1 VTLPKTNPQQ
11 GSITV
16 SGEGRVAVAPDV
28 ADLRLGVNV
37 SRLTVAEAREDA
49 ARAME
54 QILGAVAEAGVEK
67 RDVRTSML
75 SVQPRYEYRDNQ
87 PPRLSGYE
95 LANVVEVTVREL
107 ARLGD
112 VVDGTLKAGA
122 TSMDSLSFRLADP
135 SPAEREARML
145 AMVNARSRAD
155 VLAEAA
161 AVRITGVE
169 QVVED
174 GAMPPPRPF
183 AKAERM
189 MMAADVSTP
198 TESGSLEISVR
209 VTVTYR
215 TS

>member
-1 VTLPKTNPQQ
+1 MAKTNAQQ
-11 GSITV
+11 GSIVV
-16 SGEGRVAVAPDV
+16 SGEGRLAVAPDV
-28 ADLRLGVNV
+28 ADLRLGVSV

-49 ARAME
+49 ARTME
-54 QILGAVAEAGVEK
+54 QILGAVAEAGIAK
-67 RDVRTSML
+67 RDVRTSLL

-95 LANVVEVTVREL
+95 LANVVEVTVRDL

-112 VVDGTLKAGA
+112 AVDGTLKAGA
-122 TSMDSLSFRLADP
+122 TSMDGLSFRLADP

-161 AVRITGVE
+161 GVRITGVE
-169 QVVED
+169 SILE
-174 GAMPPPRPF
+174 GGSMPQPRPF

-189 MMAADVSTP
+189 MMAADTSTP
-198 TESGSLEISVR
+198 VETGSLEVAVQ
-209 VTVTYR
+209 VTVSYR